1 MDVFY
6 LTLNQMLTM
15 VLIMLAGYML
25 RKTNILPEETHIVL
39 SRLETFVFIPAL
51 NVVTWVKNCNTETL
65 MANSSLIFYGA
76 LIIAIALVIAYIL
89 ALIFVP
95 NAKTP
100 DEKYQRNIYKYAFTF
115 GNYGFLG
122 NFMVLGIWGDEVF
135 FKYSMLTLLTAFVC
149 SSWGLIILIP
159 KGQGK
164 VISFRNMIRLIFTPP
179 IIGLGVGMVLGLL
192 NLNSYVPGFV
202 QNSLQKAADCMG
214 PVAMLLSGFVIGGYN
229 LKSLLVNKK
238 VYLATAFRLIII
250 PTFIIGVLKL
260 IGANETIISLSLIA
274 LATPFGMN
282 TIVYPAAYGGDFR
295 TGASMNIISNVI
307 SVITIPLMYLLFVVI
322 L

>member
-25 RKTNILPEETHIVL
+25 RKTNILPEETHLVL

-51 NVVTWVKNCNTETL
+51 NVVTWVKNCNTKTL

-122 NFMVLGIWGDEVF
+122 NFMVLGIWGDEIF

-164 VISFRNMIRLIFTPP
+164 VISFRNMIKLIFTPP
-179 IIGLGVGMVLGLL
+179 IIGLGIGMVLGLL
-192 NLNSYVPGFV
+192 NLNSYVPGFM
-202 QNSLQKAADCMG
+202 QNSLQTAANCMG

-250 PTFIIGVLKL
+250 PAFIIGVLKL

>member
-6 LTLNQMLTM
+6 LTLSQMLTM
-15 VLIMLAGYML
+15 VLIILAGYML
-25 RKTNILPEETHIVL
+25 RKANILPEETHLVL
-39 SRLETFVFIPAL
+39 SRLETFVFMPAL

-76 LIIAIALVIAYIL
+76 LIIGIALVIAYIL
-89 ALIFVP
+89 ALVFVP
-95 NAKTP
+95 KAKTP

-115 GNYGFLG
+115 GNFGFLG

-164 VISFRNMIRLIFTPP
+164 VISFRNMIKLIFTPP

-202 QNSLQKAADCMG
+202 QNSLQTAANCMG

-250 PTFIIGVLKL
+250 PAFIIGVLKL